1 MEGFYGFVVVAAV
14 SGREHEVWEGT
25 CGGIQGKLEM
35 GDYGVTYDHNTLYAY
50 RKFSKKNKRY
60 IKEKNECVFI
70 IIDFQSFRNPC
81 NVEILLNSLGFYISI
96 YSLKFPEVSASLQSE
111 PVNLK
116 QALCQPLALLCK
128 ARQLQVF
135 KPTNMKEQIIAEG
148 NGKPQARSTVVGN
161 KVVMYEKDPLAIL
174 KCSSLRAKCRSA
186 EIAAIETFQH

>member
-1 MEGFYGFVVVAAV
+1 MALLLLLLFLEENMKFGKGRVEASRVSWRWGTMESHMITIHYTHIGN
-14 SGREHEVWEGT
+14 SQR
-25 CGGIQGKLEM
+25 
-35 GDYGVTYDHNTLYAY
+35 
-50 RKFSKKNKRY
+50 KNKRY